1 MGAVHVTNQT
11 TEVTPEPILRVAQ
24 GFMASKFLYAANE
37 LGLFERLPAT
47 LDQVATRC
55 AIPRRTARIVLD
67 ALVAIGLLERQGDD
81 YKNGPAAAA
90 FLAGKGPLDLRA
102 FLRFWNRLSYQGFAM
117 LEDSVR
123 TGKPQEHVQSD
134 DNQEI
139 FSKGVAVFTL
149 GAATAL
155 AEIYDF
161 SRHKKVLDL
170 GGGTGTFLDT
180 ILTRYS
186 ALQGTLFDSA
196 EVATIARKQLAKSKA
211 ASRIEVVAGD
221 FMKDSIPEGHDAIII
236 ANIVHYFSPENN
248 TKIMRSLR
256 AGVAGG
262 ARALLVDFWTD
273 PTHTEPM
280 PAALMAG
287 EFLLNCPEGDVYS
300 RPDAA
305 GWFAKSGWREVDFKP
320 LAGPQTLLIAE
331 AV

>member
-1 MGAVHVTNQT
+1 MTNQT
-11 TEVTPEPILRVAQ
+11 DEVTPEPIVRVAQ
-24 GFMASKFLYAANE
+24 GFMASKFLFAANE
-37 LGLFERLPAT
+37 LGVFEQLPAT
-47 LDQVATRC
+47 LDQVAARC

-67 ALVAIGLLERQGDD
+67 ALVAIGLLERQGDH

-90 FLAGKGPLDLRA
+90 FLTGTGPLDLRR
-102 FLRFWNRLSYQGFAM
+102 FLRLFNRLSYQGFAM

-123 TGKPQEHVQSD
+123 TGKPRDYVRSD
-134 DNQEI
+134 DDQEI
-139 FSKGVAVFTL
+139 FSAGVASFTI
-149 GAATAL
+149 GAANGL
-155 AEIYDF
+155 AEVYDF

-170 GGGTGTFLDT
+170 GGGTGVFLDI
-180 ILTRYS
+180 ILSRYP
-186 ALQGTLFDSA
+186 AVRGTLFDSP
-196 EVATIARKQLAKSKA
+196 EVAAIARKQLAKSKA

-221 FMKDSIPEGHDAIII
+221 FMKDSIPGGHDAVII

-256 AGVAGG
+256 AGVPSG
-262 ARALLVDFWTD
+262 ARALIVDFWTD
-273 PTHTEPM
+273 PTHTEPV

-287 EFLLNCPEGDVYS
+287 EFLINCPEGDVYS

-305 GWFAKSGWREVDFKP
+305 GWFAKSGWQEVDFKP